1 MNQKEEPAYHTD
13 KEIIIRPVGYIR
25 SDLKIPSL
33 KAKGEDIE
41 LEKDPEQTA
50 KDVKVLR
57 DHISELIINP
67 ELVRLLDGL
76 EDFSHA
82 LILYWP
88 HLLPPEGRSITK
100 VHPMGNREF
109 PLVGVFSTCS
119 PARPNP
125 VLLTV
130 VQVIERKENI
140 LKVKGLDAVDGS
152 PIIDIKPYTKNFC
165 SAEDIEVSDWMKKIQ
180 EAISLI

>member
-1 MNQKEEPAYHTD
+1 MNKKEKSCHRRNN
-13 KEIIIRPVGYIR
+13 KEITIRPVGYIR
-25 SDLKIPSL
+25 NDSKTPSL
-33 KAKGEDIE
+33 KAKGKDIE
-41 LEKDPEQTA
+41 LEKGPARTVEKINA
-50 KDVKVLR
+50 VKDLV
-57 DHISELIINP
+57 SELIINP
-67 ELVRLLDGL
+67 ELAELLDGL

-100 VHPMGNREF
+100 VHPMGNKEF

-125 VLLTV
+125 VLLTA
-130 VQVIERKENI
+130 VQLIERKGNI

-152 PIIDIKPYTKNFC
+152 PVIDIKPYTKNFC
-165 SAEDIEVSDWMKKIQ
+165 TVESFEVSDWMKKIQ
-180 EAISLI
+180 EAF

>member
-1 MNQKEEPAYHTD
+1 MNQKEEPDDHTH
-13 KEIIIRPVGYIR
+13 KEIVIRPVGYII

-33 KAKGEDIE
+33 KAKGVDIE
-41 LEKDPEQTA
+41 HEKDPEQTA
-50 KDVKVLR
+50 RDVKVLR
-57 DHISELIINP
+57 DHVSELIINP

-82 LILYWP
+82 LVLYWP

-100 VHPMGNREF
+100 VHPMGNKEF

-130 VQVIERKENI
+130 VKVIERKENI
-140 LKVKGLDAVDGS
+140 LRVKDLDAVDGS
-152 PIIDIKPYTKNFC
+152 PIIDIKPYTKHFC
-165 SAEDIEVSDWMKKIQ
+165 PVEDITVSDWMKKIQ
-180 EAISLI
+180 EVLSPT

>member
-1 MNQKEEPAYHTD
+1 MGKKERPD
-13 KEIIIRPVGYIR
+13 RQNNKEITIRPVGYIR
-25 SDLKIPSL
+25 SDFKTPSL

-41 LEKDPEQTA
+41 RVKSPKQTA
-50 KDVKVLR
+50 KEIKAR
-57 DHISELIINP
+57 DLVSELIINP
-67 ELVRLLDGL
+67 ELVELLDGL
-76 EDFSHA
+76 QDFSHA
-82 LILYWP
+82 LVLYWP

-100 VHPMGNREF
+100 VHPMGNKEF

-125 VLLTV
+125 VLLTA

-152 PIIDIKPYTKNFC
+152 PIIDIKPYTKIFC
-165 SAEDIEVSDWMKKIQ
+165 TVENLKVSDWMKKIQ
-180 EAISLI
+180 EAI